1 MAKAPFALRLGFT
14 LVDDGFFLGRNIAD
28 QLSLSARR
36 AHSLIAAY
44 AMSEPEK
51 AFARRVLRNKRNL
64 WLFRCHQRRFCGDF
78 AIVDMSAGVAAE
90 RRALVVE
97 LKERRALEVGI
108 APGSQLAQAPA
119 VIGELVHR
127 ELLSPASEV
136 VLAIGDSD
144 EVYEWLDTSWPRDPS
159 GPSAT

>member
-90 RRALVVE
+90 RRASNSCSARSRPP
-97 LKERRALEVGI
+97 RRRGRSPTIVWCTRTCATRS
-108 APGSQLAQAPA
+108 GS
-119 VIGELVHR
+119 G
-127 ELLSPASEV
+127 S
-136 VLAIGDSD
+136 
-144 EVYEWLDTSWPRDPS
+144 
-159 GPSAT
+159 